1 MKTVKAS
8 PLQCR
13 HLVSLSLAQNISELI
28 KRRSDESGI
37 LPQIWGQVTV
47 GVANSDEGGLEGVL
61 KGLGGTGGGGVDILN
76 TSKL

>member
-28 KRRSDESGI
+28 KRRADKRGL
-37 LPQIWGQVTV
+37 LPQIRGQVTV
-47 GVANSDEGGLEGVL
+47 SVANSDEGGLEGVL
-61 KGLGGTGGGGVDILN
+61 EGLGGASGRGVDILN